1 MAHPADTGFFLMKVL
16 MISTDLKIFDSTS
29 EVRRRV
35 LEYGNL
41 VEELHVIVYAGIKHQ
56 ISSIRVG
63 GNIFLYP
70 TNTWFKPLYFWDA
83 YEIGKNIIQDSKLSH
98 SVITTQDPFE
108 TALVGYWLKKKFN
121 IPLQIQV
128 HTDFLSPYFWRQSW
142 KNTIRRFWWG
152 TRLLKKADGIRVVSE
167 RVKNSLVQ
175 KNIPENRIVILP
187 IFVDKERFA
196 RATAINEYGKDFLIL
211 TVARLEP
218 EKNLFLAIDVV
229 AEVLR
234 QYPETRYTIIGQG
247 SLLDRLIIKIKSLSV
262 GDRITIK
269 QVNINDLP
277 SWYKRANLFLLTSN
291 YEGYSM
297 AIIESAA
304 AGIPVVTTDVGVA
317 LGEVLPVKN
326 KSRLVEVTNG
336 LVSNP
341 EKCKELIEKQNEFF
355 KNWPTKERW
364 LAAIKDSWEQCSN
377 E

>member
-1 MAHPADTGFFLMKVL
+1 
-16 MISTDLKIFDSTS
+16 
-29 EVRRRV
+29 
-35 LEYGNL
+35 
-41 VEELHVIVYAGIKHQ
+41 
-56 ISSIRVG
+56 
-63 GNIFLYP
+63 
-70 TNTWFKPLYFWDA
+70 
-83 YEIGKNIIQDSKLSH
+83 
-98 SVITTQDPFE
+98 
-108 TALVGYWLKKKFN
+108 
-121 IPLQIQV
+121 
-128 HTDFLSPYFWRQSW
+128 
-142 KNTIRRFWWG
+142 
-152 TRLLKKADGIRVVSE
+152 
-167 RVKNSLVQ
+167 
-175 KNIPENRIVILP
+175 
-187 IFVDKERFA
+187 
-196 RATAINEYGKDFLIL
+196 TAINEYGKDFLIL
-211 TVARLEP
+211 TVARIEP